1 MYKAFELEG
10 DQLVFPE
17 QKRRPGR
24 PRKPDALTPA
34 ERVAA
39 YRRRRRKR
47 GERDVRVW
55 LPKDLYNDLRRRAK
69 QTGQP
74 LDEIASNAI
83 IKGLR

>member
-1 MYKAFELEG
+1 MYKTFELVG
-10 DQLVFPE
+10 NQLVLPE
-17 QKRRPGR
+17 HKRSPGR
-24 PRKPDALTPA
+24 PRKLDALTPA

-55 LPKDLYNDLRRRAK
+55 LPKDLYNELRRRAK
-69 QTGQP
+69 KTGQP

-83 IKGLR
+83 VRGMR

>member
-1 MYKAFELEG
+1 MYKTFELVG
-10 DQLVFPE
+10 NQLVLPDH
-17 QKRRPGR
+17 KRPPGR

-39 YRRRRRKR
+39 YRCRRRKR

-55 LPKDLYNDLRRRAK
+55 LPKDLYNELRRRAK
-69 QTGQP
+69 KTGQP

-83 IKGLR
+83 VRGMR